1 MKGMEIINACKIVHR
16 DIKPAN
22 ILIHKGVAKIADFG
36 LAKKNLKEQ
45 LFQTFAGTPF
55 NMAPEILKGQ
65 PYS

>member
-22 ILIHKGVAKIADFG
+22 ILIHNGVAKIADFG

-55 NMAPEILKGQ
+55 NMAP
-65 PYS
+65 